1 MTSATEPA
9 RLEPQLQ
16 PVPVQ
21 RRITPGRAFSMAP
34 GAQLVQPPSAGRWA
48 AAQLKSR
55 PYRSVPVVPRA
66 QLVDPGA
73 PGKRLVVTPQQL
85 NPSKL
90 EDMRKAES
98 FGPRG
103 LLLIG
108 MSERDCQAV
117 QCWFQQMDPQ
127 FVVSCCPSA
136 LLASGTLRQAL
147 EGDGSNGASLPEWP
161 WEQQPADAPPVAFF
175 SGMSG
180 EEQVALME
188 GWTEHTGLQA
198 PAFASVTSTILDKQL
213 RSLLADIMRAQAQ
226 QPPPGFDPEQV
237 AAVQVAANSSSAA
250 AAAAV
255 AAGGEGGEQT
265 LRSKLQDY
273 VMLND
278 GQQQASPMSLD
289 ALKEQIQEKMRQKKA
304 QAAAAERQAR
314 KEANQDETDQL
325 RQALQGG
332 KKRQGGKKNGA
343 GGSSA
348 KKGFGS

>member
-98 FGPRG
+98 FGPRVRALCAATVSSVQVCGHPNFFSCSWQPLCTLLYSPQG

-198 PAFASVTSTILDKQL
+198 PAFASGALCRLST
-213 RSLLADIMRAQAQ
+213 
-226 QPPPGFDPEQV
+226 P
-237 AAVQVAANSSSAA
+237 
-250 AAAAV
+250 
-255 AAGGEGGEQT
+255 
-265 LRSKLQDY
+265 
-273 VMLND
+273 
-278 GQQQASPMSLD
+278 
-289 ALKEQIQEKMRQKKA
+289 
-304 QAAAAERQAR
+304 
-314 KEANQDETDQL
+314 
-325 RQALQGG
+325 
-332 KKRQGGKKNGA
+332 
-343 GGSSA
+343 
-348 KKGFGS
+348 

>member
-1 MTSATEPA
+1 
-9 RLEPQLQ
+9 
-16 PVPVQ
+16 
-21 RRITPGRAFSMAP
+21 
-34 GAQLVQPPSAGRWA
+34 
-48 AAQLKSR
+48 
-55 PYRSVPVVPRA
+55 
-66 QLVDPGA
+66 
-73 PGKRLVVTPQQL
+73 
-85 NPSKL
+85 
-90 EDMRKAES
+90 MRKAES

-147 EGDGSNGASLPEWP
+147 EGDGSN
-161 WEQQPADAPPVAFF
+161 
-175 SGMSG
+175 
-180 EEQVALME
+180 
-188 GWTEHTGLQA
+188 
-198 PAFASVTSTILDKQL
+198 VTSTILDKQL